1 MMRRKDREI
10 TEFDHI
16 LKVMKCCKV
25 CHVAFFDDEYP
36 YVVPMTFGIE
46 VNENHEV
53 NIYFHGAK
61 EGRKHDLI
69 KKNNKVSFVMEDIHG
84 IVTGPQVGACECTME
99 FECVMGTGTME
110 YVAEEEKFAA
120 LQTMLQQYDVQEG
133 KDNYHFQH
141 QVVPRIHVLRLS
153 VNSLSAKKRE
163 VATQE

>member
-1 MMRRKDREI
+1 MRRIDREI
-10 TEFDHI
+10 TGFDNI
-16 LKVMKCCKV
+16 IKVMRSCKV

-46 VNENHEV
+46 VKDNKGV

-99 FECVMGTGTME
+99 FECVMGNGTME
-110 YVAEEEKFAA
+110 YVSAEEKVGA

-133 KDNYHFQH
+133 QHYHFH
-141 QVVPRIHVLRLS
+141 QEVVPNIYVLRLR
-153 VNSLSAKKRE
+153 VDFLSAKKRE
-163 VATQE
+163 VATQK